1 MGFKEFVI
9 KNSDSVISKI
19 RKIRDQM
26 RVIRTRIHL
35 IAFPLLRISKA
46 WSLVII
52 SIYRS
57 LIEYRSFSSVGYL
70 VQKIRFN

>member
-26 RVIRTRIHL
+26 RVIRMRIHL
-35 IAFPLLRISKA
+35 IAFPLLRISK
-46 WSLVII
+46 SM
-52 SIYRS
+52 
-57 LIEYRSFSSVGYL
+57 EFGY
-70 VQKIRFN
+70 N